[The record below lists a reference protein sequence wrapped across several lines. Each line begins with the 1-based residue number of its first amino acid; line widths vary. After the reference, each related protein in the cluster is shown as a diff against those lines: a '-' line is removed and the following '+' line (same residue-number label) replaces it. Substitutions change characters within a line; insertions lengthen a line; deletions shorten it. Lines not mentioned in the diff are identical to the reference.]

1 MTTTTAESTGTLNSL
16 LRGEMS
22 ALQTYGQ
29 VLDKLKDNDA
39 PGVETIHQL
48 RRDHRDAAQALQRFV
63 QLQGDEPSRDS
74 GPWGAFAKTVT
85 GTAKV
90 FGNTAALKA
99 LKEGEEH
106 GVKEYEDA
114 LKDEHLPADA
124 LSLIR
129 DTLLPRQRQH
139 VGTIDRL
146 MDAQ

>member
-1 MTTTTAESTGTLNSL
+1 MNTTTAESISTLNSL
-16 LRGEMS
+16 LRGEMA

-29 VLDKLKDNDA
+29 VFEKLKDDNA
-39 PGVETIHQL
+39 PGVAEL
-48 RRDHRDAAQALQRFV
+48 RKLRQDHRDAAEALQRFV
-63 QLQGDEPSRDS
+63 KLQGDEPSHDS

-106 GVKEYEDA
+106 GVKEYQEA
-114 LKDEHLPADA
+114 LDDQSLPAEA
-124 LSLIR
+124 RALIR

-139 VGTIDRL
+139 ITTLDRL
-146 MDAQ
+146 MKAQ